1 MDGIYRRC
9 GLAPKVTRL
18 VEALQ
23 SRPDSAPMEDDEQ
36 GILDVGS
43 ALKRYVRQ
51 QPPLLPP
58 KQREFWVKAAGE
70 QLTLKLMLLELLT
83 SLYYLLRVLLL
94 LSLKVLLLVVR
105 M

>member
-43 ALKRYVRQ
+43 ALKKYVRQ

-83 SLYYLLRVLLL
+83 TLLF
-94 LSLKVLLLVVR
+94 
-105 M
+105 